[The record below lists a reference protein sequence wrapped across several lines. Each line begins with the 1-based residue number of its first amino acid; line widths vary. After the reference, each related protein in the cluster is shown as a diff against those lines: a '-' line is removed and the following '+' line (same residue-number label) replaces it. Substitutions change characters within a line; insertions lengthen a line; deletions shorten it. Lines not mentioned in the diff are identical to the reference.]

1 MRVLATGLK
10 FPEGPTV
17 LPGGDILVTEL
28 VTGNLLRVPEQGGE
42 PQLVA
47 ECGGSTN
54 GTAIGPDGAIYV
66 CNSGGWQ
73 FTSFGDMYIPGTHE
87 GTRSPDYIGGRIQKV
102 DIESGKVEDLYTECD
117 GRPLNAPN
125 DLVFDET
132 GGFWFTDHG
141 HSHDHVRDE
150 GALYYAKADGSSITR
165 MVEPIHSPNGVGL
178 SPDGSR
184 VYVADTH
191 AYRVL
196 WWELSGPGKL
206 ANERPFYGN
215 GGNFLIGPEGPAG
228 FDSLA
233 IDSAGNVCVATL
245 VQGGI
250 TVAPPAGGSYEHV
263 PLEDGGVTNLCF
275 GGPDLTTAYVTFSLS
290 GRLVA
295 IDWPRPGL
303 KLAFQ
308 Q

>member
-1 MRVLATGLK
+1 MRVLATGIK

-42 PQLVA
+42 PVVVA

-54 GTAIGPDGAIYV
+54 GSAIGPDGAVYV
-66 CNSGGWQ
+66 CNSGGWEW
-73 FTSFGDMYIPGTHE
+73 TIFGDIYLPGTSE
-87 GTRSPDYIGGRIQKV
+87 GTRSRNYIGGRIQRV
-102 DIESGKVEDLYTECD
+102 DIDSGKVEDLYSECD

-141 HSHDHVRDE
+141 HTHDHVRDE
-150 GALYYAKADGSSITR
+150 GALYYAKADGSSITCV
-165 MVEPIHSPNGVGL
+165 VEAIHSPNGVGL
-178 SPDGSR
+178 SPEGDR

-191 AYRVL
+191 SYRVY
-196 WWELSGPGKL
+196 WWPLAGPGQL
-206 ANERPFYGN
+206 AEGRPFFGN
-215 GGNFLIGPEGPAG
+215 GGKFLAGPAGMGG

-233 IDSAGNVCVATL
+233 VDSAGNVCVATL
-245 VQGGI
+245 VTGGI
-250 TVAPPAGGSYEHV
+250 TVVSPEGAVEHI
-263 PLEDGGVTNLCF
+263 PLEDGIVTNLCF
-275 GGPDLTTAYVTFSLS
+275 GGPDLTTAYVTLS
-290 GRLVA
+290 QTGRLVA

-308 Q
+308 E